1 MVIGRTLFKDLRT
14 VIISNRVFHS
24 RSDSEAKG
32 DPSGSAIQWRH
43 AMTNLS
49 AEIGE
54 RLRRLRA
61 ERHLSLAKVAEKAG
75 VSVATLSRV
84 ETNKQNM
91 DVSMLITLAGILG
104 VPASEILDDSTSD
117 DDRAALTRRL
127 ARLSRADRTKL
138 FVDSSRRREKALS
151 SVVDDL
157 LATLDILR
165 DELIEVQQTA
175 RQKKR

>member
-1 MVIGRTLFKDLRT
+1 
-14 VIISNRVFHS
+14 
-24 RSDSEAKG
+24 
-32 DPSGSAIQWRH
+32 
-43 AMTNLS
+43 MTNQA

-61 ERHLSLAKVAEKAG
+61 ERQLSLANVAEKAG

-91 DVSMLITLAGILG
+91 DVSMLVTLSGILG
-104 VPASEILDDSTSD
+104 VAPSEVLGDPSTD

-127 ARLSRADRTKL
+127 SRLSRADRTKL
-138 FVDSSRRREKALS
+138 FVDSSRRRERALS
-151 SVVDDL
+151 VVVEDL

-165 DELIEVQQTA
+165 DELVEAQKSV
-175 RQKKR
+175 RRKKRS